1 MAACLGSTRWPW
13 ATPTTSSTPHDT
25 AEYQPLP
32 TAEWSSRSAPSS
44 SRSPTAR
51 GRSTSA
57 QREKTGTIP
66 WPAARRLLA
75 ISLAPRT
82 GAFMALVAL
91 ILGSI
96 VNELI
101 IFQSGSLPSQFY
113 QVLLD
118 QDRKGFDKLLVW
130 GVLVMACSAVA
141 KTACQ
146 WLVANLALRIRTALT
161 TALHAAYFA
170 RLRMIDALDYPDQRI
185 AQDTDRLATLA
196 ADTVHQLLL
205 APFLIASYT
214 YQLAS
219 LSGWLAPVVIFGYFI
234 LGSLASAIFIKAV
247 AAVVAAKDKAE
258 GRFRAAHAHVRSG
271 AEAILFT
278 SARAPG
284 AEQARLDSVF
294 EAVISATRRV
304 MAKHWVMSTVTE
316 FFSYFGSIL
325 NYVVVGMALFAG
337 RYDDLDKPA
346 LGGVI
351 SQTSF
356 VAIYLIFKLTSVISL
371 LNSVS
376 DLAGH
381 ALRVSAIL
389 EWEGDDGKGAG
400 GEGGE
405 EEEDS
410 DEDAVTLV
418 QVVDEPNGTSDALRD
433 GEVMALEHASV
444 VLPGS
449 KRVLFPDVSLTVRP
463 NDFILITGP
472 SGIGKTSLLRVLT
485 GIWPTP
491 TGRAARSNDTHV
503 VPARPYFIPGSLV
516 AQLNFPLPATAPL
529 PDSDAHALLSMV
541 GLSHLTKRAGGVTHP
556 HDRAWY
562 AEMLSA
568 GEQHLLAVARAVR
581 HRPRVVIVDEAG
593 ANVDD
598 VAVRHVFAVLREVA
612 RATGMAVVA
621 VGHRGVL
628 KEVSDA
634 VYEVRVV
641 GGPAGVGVD
650 GEVEMDAGERVL
662 VRVR

>member
-1 MAACLGSTRWPW
+1 
-13 ATPTTSSTPHDT
+13 
-25 AEYQPLP
+25 
-32 TAEWSSRSAPSS
+32 
-44 SRSPTAR
+44 
-51 GRSTSA
+51 
-57 QREKTGTIP
+57 
-66 WPAARRLLA
+66 
-75 ISLAPRT
+75 
-82 GAFMALVAL
+82 MALVAL

-101 IFQSGSLPSQFY
+101 IFQSGSLPSRFY

-118 QDRKGFDKLLVW
+118 QDRKGFDKLIIW

-161 TALHAAYFA
+161 TALHATYFA
-170 RLRMIDALDYPDQRI
+170 HLRMIDALDYPDQRI

-271 AEAILFT
+271 FESILFT
-278 SARAPG
+278 SVRAPG
-284 AEQARLDSVF
+284 AEQVRLDGVF

-389 EWEGDDGKGAG
+389 EWEGDGGKGGVGAA
-400 GEGGE
+400 EEGE
-405 EEEDS
+405 EEDNDEDS
-410 DEDAVTLV
+410 VTLV
-418 QVVDEPNGTSDALRD
+418 QVVDAPGGASDALRD

-444 VLPGS
+444 VVPGS

-463 NDFILITGP
+463 NDFLLITGP

-491 TGRAARSNDTHV
+491 TGRAARAADTHV

-529 PDSDAHALLSMV
+529 PDADAHALLSMV

-556 HDRAWY
+556 HDRAWF
-562 AEMLSA
+562 AETLSA

-581 HRPRVVIVDEAG
+581 HRPRVVVVDEAG

-641 GGPAGVGVD
+641 GGEPAGVGVD